1 MQQLIDF
8 VRDNWVQITVIYL
21 AFVKFITVIRD
32 AIDKTPGV
40 DTNWF
45 ERLVSILE
53 KTAGSLILG
62 QRPK

>member
-45 ERLVSILE
+45 ERLVTILE
-53 KTAGSLILG
+53 KTAGSLLLG

>member
-1 MQQLIDF
+1 MQNVIDF
-8 VRDNWVQITVIYL
+8 VKDNWVQITVVYL

-45 ERLVSILE
+45 ERLVTILE
-53 KTAGSLILG
+53 KTAGSLLLG

>member
-1 MQQLIDF
+1 MQNVIDF
-8 VRDNWVQITVIYL
+8 VRDNWVQITVVYL

-32 AIDKTPGV
+32 AIDKTPGQ

-45 ERLVSILE
+45 ERLVTILE
-53 KTAGSLILG
+53 KTAGSLLLG